1 MSEPRRDID
10 FRRLN
15 LLGKLVYVGGAAARA
30 VTEGVDRAIGH
41 VADIVAESERAFRE
55 GADPNVED
63 AKIIEERRENRSKSS
78 RASSPPDSS
87 EQGG

>member
-55 GADPNVED
+55 GADPNIED
-63 AKIIEERRENRSKSS
+63 AKIIDERREARSKAP
-78 RASSPPDSS
+78 RTDKPTDST
-87 EQGG
+87 G